1 LTVAGS
7 LTGHHDLAGLPALK
21 QLAVIGNALPRRC
34 GLATFTTD
42 TVDALRKRFP
52 AMRVD
57 HYAMDDRTG
66 VAYPEGITTIAV
78 DDPAAYRETAGLIE
92 ASGAE
97 AIWLQHEFGIFGG
110 DAGSFIL
117 GLLERSTLPLVVTL
131 HTILDQPSDSER
143 QVFVKLLT
151 RAAHLIVMAER
162 GRAILREVYGIA
174 ETMISIIPHGAPDR
188 AYVEPDAVKARFGLD
203 GRKVV
208 MTFGLLSPNKGVQ
221 YMIEAMPQIIAEVSD
236 ASYIVIGATHPN
248 LVRAEGEAYRESLIG
263 RAAALGVADRIRLV
277 DTFVQKEELLDWL
290 EACDVYVSSPLNL
303 AQVTSGTLSYAVALG
318 KPVVSTPYVHASEIL
333 GDGTGVL
340 VPPRDADALATA
352 VSHLLSDHP
361 ARAVMAARAYAAGR
375 EMLWPR
381 VIERAVAIIEQT
393 LAPARRTFLPRQP
406 RSAVLAPDL
415 AALRG
420 MTDATGMFQH
430 GIYSVPDRNHG
441 YCIDDNARALIL
453 VCTAPDAAG
462 DDLDRLSTIY
472 ASFIQHAWNPDLRL
486 FRNFMCFD
494 RSWCEEG
501 GSEDS
506 NGRTLWSLGC
516 AAAEGR
522 TRSMRD
528 WALHLFDRSAPL
540 ASRLGSP
547 RARAFA
553 ALGAAQLL
561 SVVPSH
567 ELSREILE
575 STGDLLQQLL
585 AVSRRPSWTWF
596 EEVLAYDNARLPE
609 ALIRAGCAL
618 RRPELTNQGIETLDW
633 LNTMQ
638 TSSNACFQPVGTDSF
653 GRRHAKPLPFDQQP
667 LEAQATIDACRAA
680 YAATGET
687 RWVDAAHWA
696 YRWFTGDNLLGLP
709 LASPQDGGCYDGLM
723 PHGLNRNQGAES
735 ILALQLAN
743 VAIST
748 LSKGDTRATTTGD
761 AA

>member
-1 LTVAGS
+1 VAGS